1 MEIEAGRESDSV
13 DFDVDI
19 AESNGNSTPT
29 KSAMSIIL
37 FKQSLAMSMI
47 F

>member
-37 FKQSLAMSMI
+37 FSLAMSMI